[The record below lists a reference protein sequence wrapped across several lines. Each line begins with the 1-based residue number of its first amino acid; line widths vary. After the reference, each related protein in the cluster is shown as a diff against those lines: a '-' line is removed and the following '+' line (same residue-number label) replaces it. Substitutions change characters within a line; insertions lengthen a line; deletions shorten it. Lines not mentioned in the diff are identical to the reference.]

1 MNLDE
6 DKIWLIYNWQLAT
19 YNIFNTVKQII
30 QTFYYITWWS
40 KILAINFID
49 LKLSIFD
56 LKNDNLIQK
65 DILSRQCQFLHF

>member
-30 QTFYYITWWS
+30 QTFYYIIWWS

-49 LKLSIFD
+49 LKLSI
-56 LKNDNLIQK
+56 LI
-65 DILSRQCQFLHF
+65 

>member
-30 QTFYYITWWS
+30 QTFYYIIWWS